1 MTLQDATQFFQNLIT
16 NQTKSSERKIFEQFI
31 KLLRALEHH
40 NLSDA
45 EVLGIEQHLEV
56 LQLGVNSTNKSRN
69 FKRKL
74 HIFKK
79 YLKDKH
85 GLVNKGYYS
94 GIGISLG
101 LCFGM
106 LAGLLF
112 GDSLGIDNGLVI
124 GMIFGMLFGMII
136 GKKKDTEAAQQNR
149 VLEIT

>member
-1 MTLQDATQFFQNLIT
+1 MTLQDATHFFQNLIT
-16 NQTKSSERKIFEQFI
+16 NQTKSSEQKVYTDFI

-40 NLSDA
+40 NLSDT
-45 EVLGIEQHLEV
+45 EVLGIEQHLDG
-56 LQLGVNSTNKSRN
+56 LQLKVNSTNKSRN

-85 GLVNKGYYS
+85 GLVSKDYYS
-94 GIGISLG
+94 GIGIAMG

-112 GDSLGIDNGLVI
+112 GDPLGIDNGLVI
-124 GMIFGMLFGMII
+124 GMVFGMLFGMII
-136 GKKKDTEAAQQNR
+136 GKKKDTEAAQQNK
-149 VLEIT
+149 VLETT